1 LIIFIIIIIS
11 FIINNNFFFS
21 MFVLAHGQDGRMC
34 GVWSAIFVQLL
45 LGHYHQYS
53 FLLHPLLEEP
63 TPIAVVQQKQYP

>member
-1 LIIFIIIIIS
+1 
-11 FIINNNFFFS
+11 